1 MSSQTSR
8 KQMMTCAVST
18 KEPTQKLEHI
28 YNDVYYG
35 QLVIHHRDGT
45 SPGEVE
51 WSEFVKEARQT
62 GPEFK
67 SGKEKFRQ
75 AVEFLARFTKR
86 APQRLEQ
93 VVELW
98 RKGDVNEALHFLGL
112 VLTMANSTSHELE
125 QASDIFSNVQTK
137 LGEMMREAKGNQETM
152 EIKSDQHSL
161 IGALPMWETHKD
173 GALCVNRLDYKS
185 ATLDVCKSSCW
196 EHGQEACTHIV
207 NYYTSTSNCYL
218 CYGSFQKD
226 LLKVHN
232 SADTYVLLNNLEQAN
247 QLVQQGHVDMK
258 LAKALQAQWS
268 AIQIP
273 LQQALQ
279 VVSKFL
285 PAAKNLVSALE
296 EVRFLMND
304 MSHEALGLAAQKAN
318 VVAFEHR
325 MSDVFTA
332 IRNLRTQAIDA
343 FRA

>member
-1 MSSQTSR
+1 
-8 KQMMTCAVST
+8 MTCAVST

-51 WSEFVKEARQT
+51 WSEFVKEARHT

-75 AVEFLARFTKR
+75 AVELVARFTKR

-137 LGEMMREAKGNQETM
+137 LGEMMREAKGNQKTM

-161 IGALPMWETHKD
+161 IEALPKWKTHKD
-173 GALCVNRLDYKS
+173 SALCMNRLEYKS

-196 EHGQEACTHIV
+196 EHGQQACTHIV

-218 CYGSFQKD
+218 CYGAFKKD
-226 LLKVHN
+226 LLKVHI
-232 SADTYVLLNNLEQAN
+232 S
-247 QLVQQGHVDMK
+247 GHVC
-258 LAKALQAQWS
+258 LA
-268 AIQIP
+268 
-273 LQQALQ
+273 QQLGAGQ
-279 VVSKFL
+279 
-285 PAAKNLVSALE
+285 PARAA
-296 EVRFLMND
+296 RPCG
-304 MSHEALGLAAQKAN
+304 HEACQGIASPMVGHPNSITASIASSLEIPPGSKEPGECLGRGGLSY
-318 VVAFEHR
+318 ERHE
-325 MSDVFTA
+325 S
-332 IRNLRTQAIDA
+332 
-343 FRA
+343 